1 MLRGCEAADVWP
13 IVLHQSTDVTLP
25 PMPKIVKDYQKMHS
39 FASSL
44 STSAVQAS
52 IYGCFVIRS
61 NLYFLSFLSS
71 VRVCLLNANQLVYRC
86 L

>member
-1 MLRGCEAADVWP
+1 MAHCITSVYRCDSAADAEDCKG
-13 IVLHQSTDVTLP
+13 LSKNALF
-25 PMPKIVKDYQKMHS
+25 